1 MATIRLFIDHPKPP
15 VLKKRLLI
23 QQAESV
29 SREEKVAW
37 ESVNIILTTDDSL
50 LAMNRTYLQHDYE
63 TDVISFGLQ
72 EPGKPV
78 VGEIYISLD
87 QARVQSREYNVPVA
101 QEISRLVI
109 HGALHLCGYEDE
121 TASEKEIMRKKEDYY
136 LTGPQST

>member
-15 VLKKRLLI
+15 AIKKRLLI
-23 QQAESV
+23 RQAGDV
-29 SREEKVAW
+29 SLHEKVSW
-37 ESVNIILTTDDSL
+37 ESVNIILTTDESL

-63 TDVISFGLQ
+63 TDVISFGLH

-87 QARVQSREYNVPVA
+87 QARVQAREYKVPVA

-109 HGALHLCGYEDE
+109 HGALHLCGYDDQ
-121 TASEKEIMRKKEDYY
+121 TISQQEIMRKKEEFY
-136 LTGPQST
+136 LTKVPD